1 MEKKNYGTSS
11 LSIIISVF
19 FFWGFVAASNGIFIP
34 FCKSHFNLS
43 QFESQL
49 IDFAFYFAYFMGSI
63 LLYFSSQIFKVDI
76 LNKIGYKKGTII
88 GLLISVAGA
97 LVMLPAIKAET
108 IKPIGELTKTIET
121 LEDGQSIIL
130 SDKSFAFQSSK
141 DTFFIKADE
150 DFGGEKYLIDEKFK
164 AIINTPFI
172 QQEDPKVYKSYIDK
186 SKIPAVVALLS
197 NGYHSEV
204 AFGSFYFIL
213 FAFFVIGLGF
223 SLQQIAAQ
231 PFVVAL
237 GSPESG
243 SHRLNLAGGINSIGT
258 LLGPIVV
265 AMILFGSAGR
275 GSKFADIE
283 SVNSLFLILAGVFL
297 LATILLGMAKL
308 PHVTSEEAFE
318 PGMGA
323 LKFPQMK
330 WGMLAIFTYVGVEV
344 TIQSNMGELLKQPA
358 FGSLQSSQI
367 DKYISLYW
375 GSLMIGRW
383 TGAIGAFNLSKIT
396 KKLLTIILPFIAFA
410 IILFVNHTKGND
422 VSDLYIYAIA
432 VSVLVIG
439 FLMANEKPARTLM
452 IFGLIGMA
460 AMFTGLFASGQTA
473 LFAFVSGG
481 LCCSI
486 MWPCIFAMSITGLGK
501 YTGQGAAFL
510 IMMILG
516 GAIIPPLQ
524 GKLADSFG
532 ILTSYWLPV
541 LCFAYLAFFA
551 YKVKSILTKQGLNP
565 DI

>member
-1 MEKKNYGTSS
+1 MEKKNYGTSA
-11 LSIIISVF
+11 LSVIISVF

-34 FCKSHFNLS
+34 FCKSHFKLS

-49 IDFAFYFAYFMGSI
+49 IDFAFYFAYFMGSLI
-63 LLYFSSQIFKVDI
+63 LYAGSQIFKVDF

-97 LVMLPAIKAET
+97 LLMLPAV
-108 IKPIGELTKTIET
+108 EL
-121 LEDGQSIIL
+121 G
-130 SDKSFAFQSSK
+130 SF
-141 DTFFIKADE
+141 
-150 DFGGEKYLIDEKFK
+150 
-164 AIINTPFI
+164 PFI
-172 QQEDPKVYKSYIDK
+172 LTS
-186 SKIPAVVALLS
+186 
-197 NGYHSEV
+197 
-204 AFGSFYFIL
+204 
-213 FAFFVIGLGF
+213 FFVIGLGF

-237 GSPESG
+237 GTPQSG
-243 SHRLNLAGGINSIGT
+243 SHRLNLAGGINSVGT
-258 LLGPIVV
+258 LLGPIIVSI
-265 AMILFGSAGR
+265 ILFGSVSGTAA
-275 GSKFADIE
+275 SNVSPSAIKELYI
-283 SVNSLFLILAGVFL
+283 ILTGVFL
-297 LATILLGMAKL
+297 LAAILLAIAKL

-358 FGSLQSSQI
+358 FGSLESSQI
-367 DKYISLYW
+367 DRYISLYW

-383 TGAIGAFNLSKIT
+383 TGAIGAFNLSKTVRKI
-396 KKLLTIILPFIAFA
+396 LTVIIPFIAFA
-410 IILFVNHTKGND
+410 IILFVNNLKGNE
-422 VSDLYIYAIA
+422 VADLYIYAIA

-452 IFGLIGMA
+452 IFGIIGMV
-460 AMFTGLFASGQTA
+460 AMLTGLFATGQTA

-501 YTGQGAAFL
+501 HTGQGAAFL

-524 GKLADSFG
+524 GKLADEFG

-551 YKVKSILTKQGLNP
+551 FKVKSILTKQNLNP
-565 DI
+565 DK

>member
-11 LSIIISVF
+11 LSILISVF

-34 FCKSHFNLS
+34 FCKSYFNLS

-63 LLYFSSQIFKVDI
+63 LLYFSSQIFRVDI

-88 GLLISVAGA
+88 GLLISVVGA
-97 LVMLPAIKAET
+97 LLMLPAVEV
-108 IKPIGELTKTIET
+108 G
-121 LEDGQSIIL
+121 
-130 SDKSFAFQSSK
+130 SF
-141 DTFFIKADE
+141 
-150 DFGGEKYLIDEKFK
+150 
-164 AIINTPFI
+164 PFI
-172 QQEDPKVYKSYIDK
+172 LTS
-186 SKIPAVVALLS
+186 
-197 NGYHSEV
+197 
-204 AFGSFYFIL
+204 
-213 FAFFVIGLGF
+213 FFVIGLGF

-237 GSPESG
+237 GSPETG

-258 LLGPIVV
+258 LLGPIIVSI
-265 AMILFGSAGR
+265 ILFGSVSSAT
-275 GSKFADIE
+275 S
-283 SVNSLFLILAGVFL
+283 SVSLTAIKELYIMLAIVFL
-297 LATILLGMAKL
+297 AATILLAVAKL

-323 LKFPQMK
+323 LKFPQIK

-344 TIQSNMGELLKQPA
+344 TIQSNMGELLRQPE
-358 FGSLQSSQI
+358 FGSLKSSQI

-439 FLMANEKPARTLM
+439 FLMASEKPARTLL

-460 AMFTGLFASGQTA
+460 AMLTGLFAAGQTA

-541 LCFAYLAFFA
+541 ICFAYLAFFA

>member
-1 MEKKNYGTSS
+1 
-11 LSIIISVF
+11 
-19 FFWGFVAASNGIFIP
+19 
-34 FCKSHFNLS
+34 
-43 QFESQL
+43 
-49 IDFAFYFAYFMGSI
+49 
-63 LLYFSSQIFKVDI
+63 
-76 LNKIGYKKGTII
+76 II

-97 LVMLPAIKAET
+97 LLMLPAV
-108 IKPIGELTKTIET
+108 EL
-121 LEDGQSIIL
+121 G
-130 SDKSFAFQSSK
+130 SF
-141 DTFFIKADE
+141 
-150 DFGGEKYLIDEKFK
+150 
-164 AIINTPFI
+164 PFI
-172 QQEDPKVYKSYIDK
+172 LTS
-186 SKIPAVVALLS
+186 
-197 NGYHSEV
+197 
-204 AFGSFYFIL
+204 
-213 FAFFVIGLGF
+213 FFVIGLGF

-237 GSPESG
+237 GTPQSG
-243 SHRLNLAGGINSIGT
+243 SHRLNLAGGINSVGT
-258 LLGPIVV
+258 LLGPIIVSI
-265 AMILFGSAGR
+265 ILFGSVSGTAA
-275 GSKFADIE
+275 SNVSPSAIKELYI
-283 SVNSLFLILAGVFL
+283 ILTGVFL
-297 LATILLGMAKL
+297 LAAILLAIAKL

-358 FGSLQSSQI
+358 FGSLESSQI
-367 DKYISLYW
+367 DRYISLYW

-383 TGAIGAFNLSKIT
+383 TGAIGAFNLSKTVRKI
-396 KKLLTIILPFIAFA
+396 LTVIIPFIAFA
-410 IILFVNHTKGND
+410 IILFVNNLKGNE
-422 VSDLYIYAIA
+422 VADLYIYAIA

-452 IFGLIGMA
+452 IFGIIGMV
-460 AMFTGLFASGQTA
+460 AMLTGLFATGQTA

-501 YTGQGAAFL
+501 HTGQGAAFL

-524 GKLADSFG
+524 GKLADEFG

-551 YKVKSILTKQGLNP
+551 FKVKSILTKQNLNP
-565 DI
+565 DK